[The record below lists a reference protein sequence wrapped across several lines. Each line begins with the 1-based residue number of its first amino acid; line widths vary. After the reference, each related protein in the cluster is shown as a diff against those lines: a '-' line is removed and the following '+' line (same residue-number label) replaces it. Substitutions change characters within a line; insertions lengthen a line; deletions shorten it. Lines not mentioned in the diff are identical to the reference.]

1 MSIVTAGGFI
11 HQSQCVHFRAGGVFV
26 RDLVVMRDE
35 TASSQEQERG
45 NGSEITETVRV
56 HCKLK
61 AVFFKSGVASP
72 PFNTTFRG
80 RSSSKT
86 FKKMTFDLAQRPVR
100 ILTRESF
107 SDQPPRC
114 LDLFAFFPAQLC
126 SSLHFSGRRNRPE
139 RRPPPPSRRWIS

>member
-26 RDLVVMRDE
+26 SDLVVMRDE

-45 NGSEITETVRV
+45 NGREITETVRV
-56 HCKLK
+56 HCKLR
-61 AVFFKSGVASP
+61 AVFFQHGVASH

-86 FKKMTFDLAQRPVR
+86 FKKDDVLILLSVR
-100 ILTRESF
+100 
-107 SDQPPRC
+107 
-114 LDLFAFFPAQLC
+114 
-126 SSLHFSGRRNRPE
+126 SGF
-139 RRPPPPSRRWIS
+139 